1 MGKLSAVNSTDILDA
16 IRLGCQTMSKVFNAD
31 DNNIPFFGVE
41 VLPQAGMYFYPQHTE
56 AHVPGRHLN
65 ALLNASATAGIN
77 VAELRIENHANAAFF
92 SYNGPLPVPLNRNT
106 IDGPLLNFVPH
117 NLREGFH
124 ALYALAYF
132 RNDERALKLA
142 EESVNAICKLWNPD
156 KGWDYEYLEEK
167 LGLNVMKDGTFI
179 TGLARSIGPLVK
191 IYRTLGMG
199 SAMKLAITLK
209 EKTVNEFFK
218 EEGKYDSQLFG
229 THTHSTTCVMSSLAQ
244 LADVTSDTQLMER
257 VRAFYDHGLWSIR
270 DALGWVIETS
280 NLKANPDKGEIN
292 NTGDIVETALILG
305 RHGYHQYY
313 EDAECILRGHL
324 LPSQLRD
331 ISFIKEPDNPEN
343 EDGKREIARRI
354 RGAFGFPAPYGHQ
367 PIDLDLVKFNL
378 DIVGG
383 GVDSLCEAYREIVR
397 SDDGGHRVNMLFDYE
412 NDNVAVESP
421 YTHDHLRIKIKRPG
435 PLFVRMPSWVDR
447 SSVMVDGNEGARQ
460 IKSGYM
466 EIDQPRLN
474 EWVKII
480 FNLPIREIILEHRC
494 RNIHLR
500 LRGDAV
506 VAMENFGADHT
517 FFDPY

>member
-1 MGKLSAVNSTDILDA
+1 MGKLSAVNSSDILDA
-16 IRLGCQTMSKVFNAD
+16 IRLGCQAMSNVFNAD
-31 DNNIPFFGVE
+31 DNNIPFMGVE
-41 VLPQAGMYFYPQHTE
+41 VLPRARMYFSSHHSE

-65 ALLNASATAGIN
+65 ALLNARATAGIS
-77 VAELRIENHANAAFF
+77 VDELTIENHANAAFY

-132 RNDERALKLA
+132 RNDERALNFA
-142 EESVNAICKLWNPD
+142 EESINAICKLWNPD
-156 KGWDYEYLEEK
+156 KGWDFDYLEGK

-191 IYRTLGMG
+191 LYHTLGMG
-199 SAMKLAITLK
+199 SAMNLAITLK
-209 EKTVNEFFK
+209 EKAVNNFFK
-218 EEGKYDSQLFG
+218 EEGTYDNQLFG

-244 LADVTSDTQLMER
+244 LADLTSDAQLMER
-257 VRAFYDHGLWSIR
+257 VRAFYDHGLWSMR
-270 DALGWVIETS
+270 DALGWVIEVS
-280 NLKANPDKGEIN
+280 NDEVNPDKGEIN

-305 RHGYHQYY
+305 RNGYPQYY
-313 EDAECILRGHL
+313 EDAERILRGHL

-331 ISFIKEPDNPEN
+331 TSFIKEPDNPEN
-343 EDGKREIARRI
+343 EDGKREVARRI

-397 SDDGGHRVNMLFDYE
+397 SDEGSHRVNMLFDYE
-412 NDNVAVESP
+412 NDNVAIESP
-421 YTHDHLRIKIKRPG
+421 YTHEHLRIKTKQPG
-435 PLFVRMPSWVDR
+435 SLFVRIPSWLDND
-447 SSVMVDGNEGARQ
+447 SVTVDGNVVSPQ
-460 IKSGYM
+460 INNGYL
-466 EIDQPRLN
+466 EINQPRLN
-474 EWVKII
+474 DWIKIK
-480 FNLPIREIILEHRC
+480 FNLPQRELILEHAC
-494 RNIHLR
+494 RNIHVR